1 MIFIYY
7 HTKRKMHKEFA
18 EIYDVFMKH
27 VDYNDWYKFLKN
39 YIKKKGSILDLGCG
53 TGEFIHRFLKDGYDI
68 TGVDI
73 SDKMIKVT
81 NEKIKSKNLKNNTK
95 IQQNFTICN

>member
-39 YIKKKGSILDLGCG
+39 YI
-53 TGEFIHRFLKDGYDI
+53 FL
-68 TGVDI
+68 
-73 SDKMIKVT
+73 S
-81 NEKIKSKNLKNNTK
+81 
-95 IQQNFTICN
+95 

>member
-39 YIKKKGSILDLGCG
+39 Y
-53 TGEFIHRFLKDGYDI
+53 LKR
-68 TGVDI
+68 T
-73 SDKMIKVT
+73 
-81 NEKIKSKNLKNNTK
+81 KNLYFSLNLKSYIFTK
-95 IQQNFTICN
+95 SDRF